1 MVYTH
6 NVKVLNALVEDVNYE
21 FTEDG
26 KDFCKGE
33 IIAKLG

>member
-1 MVYTH
+1 
-6 NVKVLNALVEDVNYE
+6 VKVLSADQGVVNYE
-21 FTEDG
+21 FAEEG